1 MTAEKRDIRPRK
13 KQKNEKKDGSM
24 AGWLAASLGMH
35 ATDLIKFYVPNEEE
49 IIIIIIIFWT
59 FGFIPSGGRGN

>member
-1 MTAEKRDIRPRK
+1 
-13 KQKNEKKDGSM
+13 M

-49 IIIIIIIFWT
+49 IIIIIIIIML
-59 FGFIPSGGRGN
+59 IPTAWIPLGYRLDS